1 MKIRILL
8 AGVIS
13 LGLVVS
19 PLFGTLK
26 AEQYPNKSI
35 KVIVG
40 FSAGGGTDT
49 YGRILSSV
57 IAEYLNQPFVIVNK
71 TGGAQVPAMKLVAR
85 SKNDGYTL
93 MVMSMGSAI
102 IATGLRNH
110 GVDLFKD
117 FELISQVGVNNVM
130 LAAPKHTGYKS
141 PQQIIAAIKKAN
153 AAGKKLRW
161 ANTGRGSITTLC
173 AIAWLHKNGVY
184 EMTQD
189 IPFKGGS
196 KVRVALLGDN
206 VDFGFL
212 GVSNATGFRDKYNV
226 IAVFSDVR
234 DPVQKDVP
242 TMGELKTPY
251 VPMETPVIIAG
262 PKGIPKERIAQLAAA
277 IKKATGHKAFKSLT
291 RKAGQAV
298 VYRNPE
304 ETVQFARKLKKDWDA
319 TIKIAK
325 SRIAKK

>member
-1 MKIRILL
+1 MKRTYLS
-8 AGVIS
+8 AVAIS
-13 LGLVVS
+13 LGLALS
-19 PLFGTLK
+19 LAAGSLK
-26 AEQYPNKSI
+26 AEQYPTKSI

-161 ANTGRGSITTLC
+161 ANTGRGSITTLA
-173 AIAWLHKNGVY
+173 AIAWLNKNGVY

-196 KVRVALLGDN
+196 KVRVSLLGDN

-212 GVSNATGFRDKYNV
+212 GVSNATGFRDKFNV

-291 RKAGQAV
+291 KKAGQAV